1 MQRPVIGAAGLL
13 LENVHITKLKI
24 VTRIYMVSKPNEKPV
39 LVKTVIDNLFPKI
52 DVYFII
58 QNE

>member
-1 MQRPVIGAAGLL
+1 MQRPVTGAAGQL

-24 VTRIYMVSKPNEKPV
+24 VMWIYMVGKSKEKTV
-39 LVKTVIDNLFPKI
+39 LVKTVIDYLFTKI
-52 DVYFII
+52 DMYFII